1 MILIEAV
8 SLRDFALE
16 NDMINVVHCYRGG
29 PSIAVRKKHWK
40 SRKINMTVITFILD
54 HSDRV
59 NDILN

>member
-1 MILIEAV
+1 MLCIGIEV
-8 SLRDFALE
+8 DPPLLS
-16 NDMINVVHCYRGG
+16 G
-29 PSIAVRKKHWK
+29 KKHWK